1 MSDAPIDGKPKDLA
15 DQESWADKPTL
26 QTAATGAGISLSA
39 PAVPAAGQLRRG
51 PRRSTEELRAL
62 VSQNQARFA
71 DATAE
76 EVLGWAAEEFG
87 EALAVACSMAADTVL
102 PALVSQSVV
111 NVDVLFLQT
120 GYHFDETLATRDALA
135 ASWPVNVVDVWPE
148 LSVAE
153 QDQRHGKDLFAT
165 DPGACCGMR
174 KVEPLARALS
184 GYEAWVTGI
193 RREDNALRA
202 DAQLVEWDQTH
213 QMVKLNPIA
222 AWSFEDVLGFATSHG
237 VPTNPLLADG
247 YPSIGCRP
255 CTRRVAP
262 GEDPRAG
269 RWAGL
274 AKTECGIHL

>member
-1 MSDAPIDGKPKDLA
+1 MSDAPVDGKPKDLTRQGDSLGA
-15 DQESWADKPTL
+15 AAREGFVAPGL
-26 QTAATGAGISLSA
+26 QLGA
-39 PAVPAAGQLRRG
+39 PVVPAAGSLRTG

-62 VSQNQARFA
+62 VDANQQRL
-71 DATAE
+71 ATSSAE
-76 EVLGWAAEEFG
+76 ELLGWAAEEFG
-87 EALAVACSMAADTVL
+87 EALAVACSMAADTIL
-102 PALVSQSVV
+102 PALVSQTIPD
-111 NVDVLFLQT
+111 VDVLFLET
-120 GYHFDETLATRDALA
+120 GFHFPETHQTRDALA
-135 ASWPVNVVDVWPE
+135 TSWPVNVVDVLPAIT
-148 LSVAE
+148 VE
-153 QDQRHGKDLFAT
+153 QQDEQYGPRLYER
-165 DPGACCGMR
+165 DPGACCGIR

-202 DAQLVEWDQTH
+202 NAQLLEWDATH
-213 QMVKLNPIA
+213 ELVKLNPIA
-222 AWSFEDVLGFATSHG
+222 AWSFEDVLDFATGHG

-247 YPSIGCRP
+247 YPSIGCQP